1 MTADQTE
8 VKTIFFDLGKVI
20 VNYDTDLLVEGY
32 NKYGK
37 IDKKEY
43 IVALMELGCVLKIM
57 QESSFQKKA
66 NQKEL
71 KLGALSQEKQRKD
84 SPE

>member
-1 MTADQTE
+1 
-8 VKTIFFDLGKVI
+8 
-20 VNYDTDLLVEGY
+20 
-32 NKYGK
+32 
-37 IDKKEY
+37 
-43 IVALMELGCVLKIM
+43 MELDFVLKIM

-71 KLGALSQEKQRKD
+71 KLGALSQEKQQKD